1 MPALAFPLSSTP
13 GKLTGEGEGQLINC
27 YASKEGD
34 TVYIRRCAGL
44 VAFGGSTPASGCRGL
59 GEAGG
64 YIIGVFGT
72 SVAKIDG
79 AGTVTTLSG
88 SLAGTGGVTIAHNNR
103 SGGPDVV
110 AVREDGGAYTLN
122 LSTNTVSAFADADLP
137 ATVNSV
143 TEIDGYL
150 VFSCPDGRA
159 FATDLN
165 AVTVNALSFATA
177 EAKPDGLGRVLA
189 SGNRILFM
197 GTETIEPWFD
207 AGASP
212 FPFAR
217 GTSVIPVG
225 LLTTMAV
232 AGAETG
238 WTQNVFFVAHD
249 RTVRELGGYDTKV
262 VSTPDVERFLAAST
276 VSTIEASVHEAAGRS
291 IFTLSSDQGTW
302 QLDVRDRTWRQ
313 RTSVGASRWRA
324 QRSAKV
330 YGLWFVGDT
339 LSAHIHQIA
348 SSVLTEN
355 GTALDCTFEGS
366 VDQFPQRFTGAAL
379 HLNFTKSAGGTASI
393 SWSKD
398 AGSTF
403 VGPFTRS
410 LDNADK
416 YGVRVNRLGLMAA
429 GHGLF
434 VRVVV
439 SGGTDFSFSGGS
451 VEGVESRA
459 P

>member
-1 MPALAFPLSSTP
+1 VSTVPDAALPALTRLVAAWLAPKPMGDTIMQAERELRTLQRIGKGTGAPAGRPRSPRPAPLPLMPALAFPLSSTP
-13 GKLTGEGEGQLINC
+13 GKLTGEGEGRLINC

-34 TVYIRRCAGL
+34 TVYIRRVAGL
-44 VAFGGSTPASGCRGL
+44 AAFGGTTPASGCRGL
-59 GEAGG
+59 AEAGG
-64 YIIGVFGT
+64 YIVGVFGT

-79 AGTVTTLSG
+79 AGTVTTFSG
-88 SLAGTGGVTIAHNNR
+88 SLAGSGGVTIAHNNR

-177 EAKPDGLGRVLA
+177 EAKPDGLVRVLA
-189 SGNRILFM
+189 SGNRVLFM

-313 RTSVGASRWRA
+313 RTSVGPRA
-324 QRSAKV
+324 GARSAPPRC
-330 YGLWFVGDT
+330 
-339 LSAHIHQIA
+339 SASG
-348 SSVLTEN
+348 SS
-355 GTALDCTFEGS
+355 AIRSARTFS
-366 VDQFPQRFTGAAL
+366 RFPPR
-379 HLNFTKSAGGTASI
+379 
-393 SWSKD
+393 
-398 AGSTF
+398 
-403 VGPFTRS
+403 P
-410 LDNADK
+410 
-416 YGVRVNRLGLMAA
+416 
-429 GHGLF
+429 
-434 VRVVV
+434 
-439 SGGTDFSFSGGS
+439 
-451 VEGVESRA
+451 
-459 P
+459 

>member
-1 MPALAFPLSSTP
+1 MPAIAFPLSSTP
-13 GKLTGEGEGQLINC
+13 GKLPGEGEGRLINC

-34 TVYIRRCAGL
+34 TVYIRRVPGL
-44 VAFGGSTPASGCRGL
+44 AAFATGLPASGCRGL

-64 YIIGVFGT
+64 GWIVGVFST
-72 SVAKIDG
+72 TVAKIDG
-79 AGTVTTLSG
+79 AGAVTAFTGTPGG
-88 SLAGTGGVTIAHNNR
+88 SGGVTIAHNNR

-110 AVREDGGAYTLN
+110 AVSEQGGAYTLN
-122 LSTNTVSAFADADLP
+122 LTTNTVSSFADADLP
-137 ATVNSV
+137 STVNSV
-143 TEIDGYL
+143 TSIDGYL

-177 EAKPDGLGRVLA
+177 EAKPDGLVRVLA
-189 SGNRILFM
+189 SGNRLLMM
-197 GTETIEPWFD
+197 GTETIEPWAD
-207 AGASP
+207 VGSSP

-238 WTQNVFFVAHD
+238 WTQNIFFVAHD
-249 RTVRELGGYDTKV
+249 RTVRELAGYDTKI

-276 VSTIEASVHEAAGRS
+276 VSAIEASVHEAAGRS

-302 QLDVRDRTWRQ
+302 QYDVRAGTWRQ
-313 RTSVGASRWRA
+313 RYSAGNLRWRA
-324 QRSAKV
+324 QRSVKAN
-330 YGLWFVGDT
+330 GSWFVGDT
-339 LSAHIHQIA
+339 LGANLLKVDA
-348 SSVLTEN
+348 STLTEN
-355 GTALDCTFEGS
+355 GAALDCIFEG
-366 VDQFPQRFTGAAL
+366 QIAEFPKRFTGAAM
-379 HLNFTKSAGGTASI
+379 HLNFTKSAGGSAAI
-393 SWSKD
+393 YWSKD
-398 AGSTF
+398 NGRTY
-403 VGPFTRS
+403 VGPFTRA

-416 YGVRVNRLGLMAA
+416 YGIRINRLGLMG
-429 GHGLF
+429 GHGLL
-434 VRVVV
+434 VQVNV